1 MIRIIYS
8 FLRFFLRIP
17 FLICTPIN
25 AQIQL
30 RLLETLIIAIEKN
43 DFWYNFIQNN
53 KKLIDS
59 ALADVAV
66 KNDIAV
72 QALTKKIKY
81 AYLLTGGSLGLA
93 LIELVVI
100 FLKVM

>member
-1 MIRIIYS
+1 MAHLNFLTTVPRLYQHLTEEYS
-8 FLRFFLRIP
+8 K
-17 FLICTPIN
+17 
-25 AQIQL
+25 
-30 RLLETLIIAIEKN
+30 ETN
-43 DFWYNFIQNN
+43 NFIQNN

-59 ALADVAV
+59 ALADMAV